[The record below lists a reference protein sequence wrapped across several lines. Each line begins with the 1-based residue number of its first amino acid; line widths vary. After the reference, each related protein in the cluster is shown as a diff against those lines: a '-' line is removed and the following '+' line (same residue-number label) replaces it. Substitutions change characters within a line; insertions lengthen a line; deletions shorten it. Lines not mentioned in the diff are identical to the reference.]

1 MAIRIASLVSG
12 LLVLSTM
19 PAVFAERNLTRP
31 PGTTRYAGMVDQ
43 LQCLGHW
50 DRNQGYHRIQL
61 SRLGSSV
68 NGRSIW
74 METLHDPSTRP
85 AKKIF
90 YLCRQHGHEPASTE
104 GALRFVD
111 ELVHAAP
118 VNDLAQCLSNV
129 TVYIIP
135 MANPD
140 GAERF
145 LRHNAH
151 NVDLNRAWLSR
162 PQPETRALWHAIEE
176 IHPDLITD
184 QHELYPT
191 DRRPNFTET
200 AGPHAGAAAD
210 TAAVCEATQTVV
222 H

>member
-129 TVYIIP
+129 TVYIVP

-145 LRHNAH
+145 IRHNAH
-151 NVDLNRAWLSR
+151 NVDLIRDWLTR
-162 PQPETRALWHAIEE
+162 TQPETRALWRAIRH
-176 IHPDLITD
+176 IHPDVITD
-184 QHELYPT
+184 QHERGGG
-191 DRRPNFTET
+191 DGRPDFTES
-200 AGPHAGAAAD
+200 AGPKAGAS
-210 TAAVCEATQTVV
+210 TAMLAICEPVQEVV